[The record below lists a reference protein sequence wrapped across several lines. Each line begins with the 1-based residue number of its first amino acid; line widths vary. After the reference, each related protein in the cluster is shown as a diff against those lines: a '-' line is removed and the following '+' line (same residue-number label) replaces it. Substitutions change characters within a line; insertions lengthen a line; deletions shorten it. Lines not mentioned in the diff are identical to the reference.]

1 MNYETTYSKEAFSD
15 HYETTYSKE
24 AFSDHYEIT
33 VKTTNKNLIRKIEAT
48 TVNEMSNVRSN
59 YGR

>member
-1 MNYETTYSKEAFSD
+1 MN
-15 HYETTYSKE
+15 YETTYSKE

-59 YGR
+59 YGRYIFRG

>member
-1 MNYETTYSKEAFSD
+1 MNYEITNSKEAFSD

-33 VKTTNKNLIRKIEAT
+33 VKTANKNLIRQIEAT
-48 TVNEMSNVRSN
+48 TVNEMSNVRGN